1 MPAELTGMITRP
13 QALPPGRGLDMG
25 SGEGSKAIFMAQ
37 HGWPMTAVENVPR
50 AMAEARRRAS
60 EAGVTIDS
68 HQDDATRLD
77 ELKLEP
83 G

>member
-1 MPAELTGMITRP
+1 
-13 QALPPGRGLDMG
+13 
-25 SGEGSKAIFMAQ
+25 MAQ
-37 HGWPMTAVENVPR
+37 HGWPMTAVKNVPR

-68 HQDDATRLD
+68 HQNDATGLD